1 MDGELDPTERRIV
14 GVLIEKALSTPAYYP
29 MTLNALVAACNQKNN
44 RDPVT
49 GYAEFEVEGA
59 LRSLFEK
66 KWITYAEGGGRVRK
80 WRHRVDEQLGLSAQ
94 ELAVLAE
101 LLLRGPQQPGELRT
115 RCERMAPIPTPE
127 ALTGILDALGK
138 RTPPLVVRLGRQSG
152 ERADRYGQTL
162 ASDDA
167 AARAA
172 APGAP
177 AAAPAAPAATP
188 VPAVAPPSAPSPDLT
203 ERVERLE
210 SQLAELRRE
219 IESLRGRAAGPP
231 ASVPPQPSLRSV
243 GDPGAGSIANAP

>member
-66 KWITYAEGGGRVRK
+66 KWVTYAEGSGRTRK

-127 ALTGILDALGK
+127 ALLEILDAMAK
-138 RTPPLVVRLGRQSG
+138 RSPPLVVRLGRQSG

-162 ASDDA
+162 APDG
-167 AARAA
+167 A
-172 APGAP
+172 APAPVPAAQAAP
-177 AAAPAAPAATP
+177 AAAEPARGAGHAPA
-188 VPAVAPPSAPSPDLT
+188 PAPASGLA
-203 ERVERLE
+203 ERVGRLE
-210 SQLAELRRE
+210 SQVAELRRE
-219 IESLRGRAAGPP
+219 IEALKRAAGPP
-231 ASVPPQPSLRSV
+231 AS
-243 GDPGAGSIANAP
+243 GAQADIMSSES